1 MRTLRRVLVGLL
13 ILGLVSYGG
22 AIVWL
27 IANETRLV
35 FEAGRAVGRFTPS
48 PPLEEIS
55 VPGATG
61 PRQRIWVMRASAS
74 AEASADKSASAE
86 ASADKPWV
94 FFLHGNAATIASRM
108 NVVHYE
114 HLRALGLNVVAPEYR
129 GFGGLDGVPTEAGIE
144 DDARAAYDAVR
155 ERFHLDSRRIVVY
168 GWSLGSA
175 VAVDLA
181 SHVQPGAVILEGAPA
196 SIVAIGAQRYPM
208 FPVRML
214 IRNPFESIRKID
226 GVTSPKL
233 FLHSAGDDIVP
244 IEEGRRL
251 FDAAPA
257 PKTWVQVTGGHIYA
271 AEKDAAFFGYVRQFL
286 IDQNLITRPR

>member
-1 MRTLRRVLVGLL
+1 MPPARSTVQMLLAYAKAIWDALTVGIRRSFVGSPSADGRPANAVSRTAADAQIASVVFIPIPPSPTGRDGTIFHPMRTLRRVLVGLL
-13 ILGLVSYGG
+13 ILSLVSYGG

-27 IANETRLV
+27 IVNETRLV

-55 VPGATG
+55 VTGATG

-155 ERFHLDSRRIVVY
+155 ERF
-168 GWSLGSA
+168 
-175 VAVDLA
+175 
-181 SHVQPGAVILEGAPA
+181 
-196 SIVAIGAQRYPM
+196 
-208 FPVRML
+208 
-214 IRNPFESIRKID
+214 
-226 GVTSPKL
+226 
-233 FLHSAGDDIVP
+233 
-244 IEEGRRL
+244 
-251 FDAAPA
+251 
-257 PKTWVQVTGGHIYA
+257 
-271 AEKDAAFFGYVRQFL
+271 
-286 IDQNLITRPR
+286 

>member
-1 MRTLRRVLVGLL
+1 MPPARSTVQMLLAYAKAIWDALTVGIRSSFVGSPSAAGRPAKAVTTTTATAPPIASTRVFMAKPPSPTGRDGTIIHPMRTLRRVLVGLL

-155 ERFHLDSRRIVVY
+155 ERF
-168 GWSLGSA
+168 
-175 VAVDLA
+175 
-181 SHVQPGAVILEGAPA
+181 
-196 SIVAIGAQRYPM
+196 
-208 FPVRML
+208 
-214 IRNPFESIRKID
+214 
-226 GVTSPKL
+226 
-233 FLHSAGDDIVP
+233 
-244 IEEGRRL
+244 
-251 FDAAPA
+251 
-257 PKTWVQVTGGHIYA
+257 
-271 AEKDAAFFGYVRQFL
+271 
-286 IDQNLITRPR
+286 